1 MDIFFINWC
10 CVDGEHL
17 AYMFFLIY
25 SYYGYLD
32 VDILKSIYYRD
43 PMFFSGGGGVH
54 LNNFVIKNSHKISVV
69 IFITLVS

>member
-17 AYMFFLIY
+17 AYMFFLFY

-32 VDILKSIYYRD
+32 FDVLKSIYYRD
-43 PMFFSGGGGVH
+43 PMFFSGGGVCT
-54 LNNFVIKNSHKISVV
+54 FK
-69 IFITLVS
+69 